1 MISFEKSV
9 GAVVFRRSDGAVMY
23 LLLHYLPTGRS
34 GSKFSGHWDFSKGHV
49 EKGEKDE
56 DTLCREIQE
65 ETGITDLTVLSDFS
79 TQIRYFYRAG
89 EEEKQKRKK
98 TGKSANVMKKVV
110 YYLAETKTKNVKI
123 SSEHIGFEW
132 LGYQDALARITYKN
146 GKEVLKKADK
156 HLKNVL

>member
-9 GAVVFRRSDGAVMY
+9 GAVVFRKSDGAVMY
-23 LLLHYLPTGRS
+23 LLLHYP
-34 GSKFSGHWDFSKGHV
+34 SGHWDFSKGHV
-49 EKGEKDE
+49 ERGEKDE
-56 DTLCREIQE
+56 ETLCREIQE
-65 ETGITDLTVLSDFS
+65 ETGINDLAILPNFS

-110 YYLAETKTKNVKI
+110 YYLAETKTKNIKI

-132 LGYQDALARITYKN
+132 LGYKDALARITYKN
-146 GKEVLKKADK
+146 GQEVFKKADK
-156 HLKNVL
+156 HLKSVL

>member
-9 GAVVFRRSDGAVMY
+9 GAVVFRKSDGANMF
-23 LLLHYLPTGRS
+23 LLLHYPPSGRS
-34 GSKFSGHWDFSKGHV
+34 GSNLPGHWDFSKGHV

-56 DTLCREIQE
+56 DTLRREIQE
-65 ETGITDLTVLSDFS
+65 ETGINDLVVLSNFS

-98 TGKSANVMKKVV
+98 TGKSANVMKKVI
-110 YYLAETKTKNVKI
+110 YYLAETKTKNIKI
-123 SSEHIGFEW
+123 SAEHIGFEW
-132 LGYQDALARITYKN
+132 LGYKDALARITYKN

-156 HLKNVL
+156 HLKSVL

>member
-9 GAVVFRRSDGAVMY
+9 GAVVFRKSDGAVMY
-23 LLLHYLPTGRS
+23 LLLHYP
-34 GSKFSGHWDFSKGHV
+34 SGHWDFSKGHV
-49 EKGEKDE
+49 EKGEKDD
-56 DTLCREIQE
+56 DTLCREISE
-65 ETGITDLTVLSDFS
+65 EAGITDLIILPNFS

-89 EEEKQKRKK
+89 EEEKQKRKT

-123 SSEHIGFEW
+123 SPEHIGFEW
-132 LGYQDALARITYKN
+132 LGYKDALARVTYKN

-156 HLKNVL
+156 HLKSVL